1 MRRAEQAPAV
11 PEVAG
16 VIQDVDALA
25 REIRLLTADGERV
38 VDVPPECAVY
48 LNGERVKLRLLQP
61 SDHARAACTAAGG
74 RLVALSVRV
83 SVAGRLR
90 GTSGETEQ
98 GD

>member
-1 MRRAEQAPAV
+1 MRRAEQAAV
-11 PEVAG
+11 VAEVAG
-16 VIQDVDALA
+16 IIQDVDALA

-38 VDVPPECAVY
+38 VDVPPECDVY

-61 SDHARAACTAAGG
+61 LDHASAACKPAGG

-90 GTSGETEQ
+90 GPSGETEQ